1 MVILFACPKRTCFHF
16 GNCLSRP
23 LSLRGESNPRPADY
37 KSAALPTE
45 LLRHD
50 FSLNTILPV
59 YKELKLTDLSACFFG
74 KAKVSEF
81 GKWKNFE
88 VFFIRNAPDSFFRFR
103 SYA

>member
-1 MVILFACPKRTCFHF
+1 LPDGACYPAP
-16 GNCLSRP
+16 GLAG

-50 FSLNTILPV
+50 KFCITFIPV
-59 YKELKLTDLSACFFG
+59 YKELKLTQLSARFFG

-81 GKWKNFE
+81 VKWKNFE
-88 VFFIRNAPDSFFRFR
+88 VFFIGNK
-103 SYA
+103 